1 MEEARGKLVEASM
14 SICKL
19 AARIAVNYQ
28 DDEALSD
35 AAIAGFM
42 IDPADGSEPRIWA
55 TETVKAIRDPQTRRD
70 AEQRLG
76 TYIEAQQTNETEAA
90 TKRHFSVEEAR
101 QVYENMAE
109 AMGINLA
116 DPKDKISQVVRIGLK
131 DLDPSRVLRNC
142 ERIFLSISFQG
153 LIAEWLQLPTAGGK
167 VVHCDLHGHAAESLD
182 LDVAYSG
189 FKKLYCDKCPDCSPR
204 PSTWVYSQEWQEEEN
219 KQHEQFMMD
228 FDRRTGR
235 AGGSD

>member
-1 MEEARGKLVEASM
+1 M

-189 FKKLYCDKCPDCSPR
+189 FKKLYCEKCPDCSPR

-219 KQHEQFMMD
+219 KKHEQFMMD

-235 AGGSD
+235 TGGSD